1 MTKKVDESIY
11 TERLIAIL
19 GTAFSVLAMLLA
31 AIGLYGVMAYS
42 VARRTA
48 EIGIRLALGAMPRQ
62 VLQLIMKEVLL
73 LATAGVLIGLP
84 AAYVLARLLESQLYG
99 VRAGNPASFCLSVG
113 ILVAAAAIAGIIP
126 AWRATTVDPK
136 DALRYE

>member
-1 MTKKVDESIY
+1 MEKKVDESIY

-73 LATAGVLIGLP
+73 LATAGVLVGLP

-99 VRAGNPASFCLSVG
+99 VRAGNVTSFCLSVG
-113 ILVAAAAIAGIIP
+113 IPIAAAAIAGIIP
-126 AWRATTVDPK
+126 ALPAATVDPTHT
-136 DALRYE
+136 